1 MPVIP
6 PSFLHS
12 SLISRSVLSVQGENE
27 LALSDIELL
36 EWFRNDGLKVE
47 WCPLSFQGVASSQS
61 THHPLQRMMGGLTC
75 CFEWHLNDYRMINQ
89 VDPLVSLLW
98 KTIPQSW
105 PSPVIPHY
113 LRMTK
118 WQFCNHDHFYAA
130 CLPPVSE
137 SRPKTF
143 IPDMSDVARR
153 STT

>member
-75 CFEWHLNDYRMINQ
+75 RFEWYWMIRMISKWWSQ
-89 VDPLVSLLW
+89 SFQREAASQSTHHPLQRMMGGLTCIYILHIFLYNAS
-98 KTIPQSW
+98 QSTHH
-105 PSPVIPHY
+105 P
-113 LRMTK
+113 LQRMMGGLTCRFE
-118 WQFCNHDHFYAA
+118 W
-130 CLPPVSE
+130 
-137 SRPKTF
+137 
-143 IPDMSDVARR
+143 
-153 STT
+153 